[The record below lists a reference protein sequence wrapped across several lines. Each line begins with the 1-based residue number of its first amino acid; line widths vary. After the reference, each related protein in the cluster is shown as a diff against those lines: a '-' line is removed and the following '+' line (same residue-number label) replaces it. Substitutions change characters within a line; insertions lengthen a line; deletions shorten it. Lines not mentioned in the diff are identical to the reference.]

1 MSTKDMDAEQIA
13 ADLAE
18 DNGSDKPGVVPS
30 DSERFSMV
38 IPTDTENAKHAANPF
53 RHDDND
59 V

>member
-1 MSTKDMDAEQIA
+1 MSTKEMTFEEIEK
-13 ADLAE
+13 DLAE
-18 DNGSDKPGVVPS
+18 DDGAPAPGVVPT
-30 DSERFSMV
+30 DCERFGKA